1 MWSCLHLSLALARK
15 VWSLFCTFVWHLLD
29 RSADGGWISLGFIII
44 LMNYWSIGGIFN
56 FILLKIWI
64 LHNKVVTSKKKLTW
78 SPPISHFI
86 HFLGYHLQ
94 DQSLYQK
101 KKLTGVP
108 LEKASSDIVRQP
120 PPKKKGNSIRNIQI
134 LTSPNTKTSG
144 TVVETLPPSNLK
156 RDWSNKWHFCILI
169 KK

>member
-1 MWSCLHLSLALARK
+1 MGVCRNKTYNNNSYYGFYFCSFVWRLVKLDKKPKKRHFAATHISTFVWRK
-15 VWSLFCTFVWHLLD
+15 FFTCVCHTQDRCEVFFTLVWHLLD

-94 DQSLYQK
+94 DQPLFQEK
-101 KKLTGVP
+101 KIDRG
-108 LEKASSDIVRQP
+108 
-120 PPKKKGNSIRNIQI
+120 
-134 LTSPNTKTSG
+134 SP
-144 TVVETLPPSNLK
+144 
-156 RDWSNKWHFCILI
+156 R
-169 KK
+169 